1 MNWPAIF
8 LGCFVVGFLLSALS
22 FALSAIAVHFHVH
35 VPFVHHLHFPHAQ
48 AGHAVHA
55 GHASHAARGG
65 HPGVSPINFATMMA
79 FLAWFGGTGYLLTSR
94 FRWLAI
100 PALTMATL
108 VGGLGGFAV
117 FWVMAHVLWSP
128 DENMQ
133 SADYQMVGV
142 LGRMGHGIRDGGTG
156 ELIYTHGGTRHSC
169 GARSAD
175 GRAIEHGVEVVVT
188 AYDRGIAYV
197 RRWDELAAD
206 KS

>member
-8 LGCFVVGFLLSALS
+8 LGCFVVGFLFSALS
-22 FALSAIAVHFHVH
+22 FALSAVALHFHVH
-35 VPFVHHLHFPHAQ
+35 VPFVHHLHLPH
-48 AGHAVHA
+48 VHA
-55 GHASHAARGG
+55 GHIGYAAHGG
-65 HPGVSPINFATMMA
+65 HAGLSPINFATMMA
-79 FLAWFGGTGYLLTSR
+79 FLAWFGGTGYLLTSQ

-100 PALTMATL
+100 PALTMAIL
-108 VGGLGGFAV
+108 AGGIGAFVV

-142 LGRMGHGIRDGGTG
+142 LGRVGHAIRSGGTG

-175 GRAIEHGVEVVVT
+175 GRAIERGVEVVVT
-188 AYDRGIAYV
+188 TYDRGIAYV
-197 RRWDELAAD
+197 QRWDELAAD
-206 KS
+206 RS

>member
-8 LGCFVVGFLLSALS
+8 LGCFVVGFTLSALS
-22 FALSAIAVHFHVH
+22 FALSAVALHFHVH
-35 VPFVHHLHFPHAQ
+35 VPLVHHLHLPHA
-48 AGHAVHA
+48 HA
-55 GHASHAARGG
+55 GHIGHAGHGGHAA
-65 HPGVSPINFATMMA
+65 VSPINFATLMA
-79 FLAWFGGTGYLLTSR
+79 FLAWFGGTGYLLTSQ

-108 VGGLGGFAV
+108 AGGTGGFVV

-142 LGRMGHGIRDGGTG
+142 LGRVGHSIRDGGTG

-175 GRAIEHGVEVVVT
+175 GRAIEHGAEVVVT

-206 KS
+206 QS

>member
-22 FALSAIAVHFHVH
+22 FALSAVALHFHVH
-35 VPFVHHLHFPHAQ
+35 VPFVHHLHLPHA
-48 AGHAVHA
+48 HA
-55 GHASHAARGG
+55 GHIGHAA
-65 HPGVSPINFATMMA
+65 HAGVSPINFATMMA

-94 FRWLAI
+94 FRWLAL

-108 VGGLGGFAV
+108 GGGIGAFVV

-133 SADYQMVGV
+133 SADYRMVGV
-142 LGRMGHGIRDGGTG
+142 LGRVGHAIRDGGTG
-156 ELIYTHGGTRHSC
+156 ELIYAHSGTRHSC

-175 GRAIEHGVEVVVT
+175 GQAIEHGVEVVVT

>member
-8 LGCFVVGFLLSALS
+8 LGCFVVGFVLSALS
-22 FALSAIAVHFHVH
+22 FALSAIAQQFHFH
-35 VPFVHHLHFPHAQ
+35 VPFVHHLHFPHA
-48 AGHAVHA
+48 HA
-55 GHASHAARGG
+55 GHVAHAGSIG
-65 HPGVSPINFATMMA
+65 PGTHGGVSPINFATLMA
-79 FLAWFGGTGYLLTSR
+79 FLAWFGGTGYLLTSQ

-100 PALTMATL
+100 PALTAATL
-108 VGGLGGFAV
+108 VGSAGGFVV

-128 DENMQ
+128 NENMQ
-133 SADYQMVGV
+133 SADYQMLGV
-142 LGRMGHGIRDGGTG
+142 LGRIGHSIRDEGTG

-175 GRAIEHGVEVVVT
+175 GRAIERGAEVVVT

-206 KS
+206 ES